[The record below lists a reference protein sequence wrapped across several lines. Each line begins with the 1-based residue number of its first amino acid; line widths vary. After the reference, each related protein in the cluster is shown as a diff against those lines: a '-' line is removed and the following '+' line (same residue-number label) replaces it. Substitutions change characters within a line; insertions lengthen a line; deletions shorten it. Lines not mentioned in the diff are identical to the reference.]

1 MQLPAFLANLD
12 PSIYLSDNYL
22 VLDFEV
28 DTSHGDYGAP
38 VHPANQLLLAVW
50 KNGPKGRLKA
60 KWGSEYEMQELLD
73 DVAKADFI
81 VAHNAKYEIG
91 WLRRA
96 GIDLRKVFA
105 FDTKIAEY
113 VLLGNKAAGDDGM
126 RPMSTSLDMACRR
139 RGLPNKD
146 PVVDIMIINQINP
159 VRIPRPWLEGR
170 CRQDVLTTEQVFLD
184 QRQHLLRT
192 GRLAVQ
198 YTRCL
203 LTPVL
208 VDIESEGMAL
218 DPDRVREAYTAAR
231 IELLDLEGKMQAMTG
246 GINWRSG
253 AQVGAYL
260 YDKLQFDEVRK
271 FNGEPV
277 RNPPSKKAPHGSRK
291 TDQKTMEKLKATNKE
306 QREFLALR
314 KKIGKV
320 NALLSK
326 SLEFFMGVVNEYGGT
341 FFAELNQTSTSTH
354 RLSSTGIELLFQT
367 IKTLK
372 GKPARKKVQ
381 FQNTARKLKKLFW
394 AKRVTAEGVRWL
406 MADPDGSQ
414 LEFRVAVELA
424 RDVQGMKDIMDPNW
438 DAHVTS
444 AAAMEQLPYDELYR
458 RYKDGDE
465 KAADMRQNAKPET
478 FKPLYGGRKGSKKQ
492 ERWYEEF
499 RNRYKEI
506 AEMQDDWIEEVVKTK
521 RLITPWGL
529 RYYWPYAKRQGYQG
543 YVNVTTAVSNYPVQ
557 ALATAEIIPI
567 ALVYLWHRIG
577 AEGFDDRIRIVNT
590 IHDSAPTEVHPEAIG
605 DFRRLVKQ
613 AFTHDV
619 YAYLEK
625 VYKMDF
631 AVPLGVGLKYGEHLG
646 EGKEE
651 SYNMW
656 KSGKEIRVK

>member
-12 PSIYLSDNYL
+12 PAIYHSPNYL

-38 VHPANQLLLAVW
+38 VHADNQLLLACW
-50 KNGPKGRLKA
+50 KFGGAHRVKA
-60 KWGSEYEMQELLD
+60 KWGSEYEQQELLD
-73 DVAKADFI
+73 DIAKADFI
-81 VAHNAKYEIG
+81 VAHNSKYELG
-91 WLRRA
+91 WLRRC

-113 VLLGNKAAGDDGM
+113 VLLGNMAAGDDGM

-139 RGLPNKD
+139 RGLPIKD
-146 PVVDIMIINQINP
+146 PVVDVMISNQINP
-159 VRIPRPWLEGR
+159 VRIPQPWLEGR
-170 CRQDVLTTEQVFLD
+170 CRQDVLTTEQLFLD
-184 QRQHLLRT
+184 QLAHLTRT
-192 GRLAVQ
+192 NRLAVQ

-218 DPDRVREAYTAAR
+218 ASDRVTEAYVAAR
-231 IELLDLEGKMQAMTG
+231 AELLELEKEMQAMTG

-253 AQVGAYL
+253 KQVGAYL
-260 YDKLQFDEVRK
+260 YDTLQFDELRRP
-271 FNGEPV
+271 NGEPK
-277 RNPPSKKAPHGSRK
+277 RNAPSLKAPNGSRK
-291 TDQKTMEKLKATNKE
+291 TDQKTMELLKATNVA
-306 QREFLALR
+306 QRDFLKLR

-326 SLEFFMGVVNEYGGT
+326 NLEFFMGVVNEYGGT
-341 FFAELNQTSTSTH
+341 FYAELNQTSTATH
-354 RLSSTGIELLFQT
+354 RLSSTGIELLFKT
-367 IKTLK
+367 ILNLK
-372 GKPARKKVQ
+372 GKPSRKKVQ
-381 FQNTARKLKKLFW
+381 FQNTPRKLKRLFI
-394 AKRVTAEGVRWL
+394 AKRKGWL
-406 MADPDGSQ
+406 MIDPDGSQ
-414 LEFRVAVELA
+414 LEFRVAGELGNDKQA
-424 RDVQGMKDIMDPNW
+424 IADIEDPDW

-444 AAAMEQLPYDELYR
+444 ASAMEQIPYAKLYAE
-458 RYKDGDE
+458 YKAGDE
-465 KAADMRQNAKPET
+465 KATEMRQQAKPET

-492 ERWYEEF
+492 ERWYSEF
-499 RNRYKEI
+499 RKRYKGI
-506 AEMQDDWIEEVVKTK
+506 ADTQDDWIEEVVRTK

-529 RYYWPYAKRQGYQG
+529 RYYWPYAKRSGHQG
-543 YVNVTTAVSNYPVQ
+543 YVNVTTAVCNYPVQ

-590 IHDSAPTEVHPEAIG
+590 VHDSAPTEVHPEAVE
-605 DFRRLVKQ
+605 DFRRLAKQ
-613 AFTHDV
+613 AFTKDV
-619 YAYLEK
+619 YVYLAR

-631 AVPLGVGLKYGEHLG
+631 KVPLGVGIKVGEFLG

-651 SYNMW
+651 SYNVW